1 MSLAEEIPQGLQARI
16 DNLIDTVTP
25 SPWLNKAQEADYI
38 EKIKQLLQ
46 EKNAVLI
53 AHYYVDDALQALAEQ
68 TGGYVSDSLDM
79 ANFGSQHS
87 ASTLVICGVRFM
99 GETAKILSP
108 EKTVIMPTLDAECS
122 LDLGCPIK
130 EFSEFC
136 DQYPDHTVVVYAN
149 TSVEVKAR
157 ADWIVTSSN
166 AIPIIEHLKAQGK
179 KIIWG
184 PDKHLGQYINNKT
197 GADMVLWQG
206 YCVVHDEFKVN
217 ELEQL
222 MQKHPE
228 ADVLVHPESPEGV
241 IALADFVGS
250 TKQIIAAGKRSN
262 ADTLII
268 ATDHGLF
275 YKMSQQVPNKRL
287 IPAPTADKSATCRSC
302 AHCPW
307 MAMNTLDKLYEA
319 LRLETN
325 VIEVDEQVRKAALL
339 PLDRMLTFSRQQG
352 ILTAGDA

>member
-1 MSLAEEIPQGLQARI
+1 MSLAEEIPQALQARI

-25 SPWLNKAQEADYI
+25 SPWLNKEQEADYV

-108 EKTVIMPTLDAECS
+108 EKTVIMPTLEAECS

-136 DQYPDHTVVVYAN
+136 DQHPDHTVVVYAN

-184 PDKHLGQYINNKT
+184 PDKHLGRYINNKT

-206 YCVVHDEFKVN
+206 YCVVHDEFKAN

-250 TKQIIAAGKRSN
+250 TKQIIEAGKRSN

-325 VIEVDEQVRKAALL
+325 VIEVDEQVRQAALL